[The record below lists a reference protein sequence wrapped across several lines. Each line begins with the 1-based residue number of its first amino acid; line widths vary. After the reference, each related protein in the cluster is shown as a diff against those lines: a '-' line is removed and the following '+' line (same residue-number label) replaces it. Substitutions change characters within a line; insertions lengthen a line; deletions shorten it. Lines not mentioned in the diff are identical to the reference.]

1 MRISTMAAATQ
12 VLYSSPLEGSSVVLN
27 YDDTNLKAHSI
38 SINVGDSGHPLTYFL
53 TISGVGNS
61 NRYPQK
67 GNGSFV
73 LAPPLHG
80 VASTDPRGGATIR
93 WGIEPY
99 GVSFT

>member
-1 MRISTMAAATQ
+1 MAAATQ
-12 VLYSSPLEGSSVVLN
+12 VLYSSPIEGCSVVLN
-27 YDDTNLKAHSI
+27 YNDVNLLANSI
-38 SINVGDSGHPLTYFL
+38 SINVGNSGHPLTYFL
-53 TISGVGNS
+53 TISGVGHSNS
-61 NRYPQK
+61 YRQK
-67 GNGSFV
+67 GTGSFV